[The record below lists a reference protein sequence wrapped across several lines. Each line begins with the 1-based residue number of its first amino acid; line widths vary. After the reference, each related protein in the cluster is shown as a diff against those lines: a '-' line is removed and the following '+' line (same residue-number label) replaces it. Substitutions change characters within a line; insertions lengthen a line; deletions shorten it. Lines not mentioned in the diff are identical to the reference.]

1 MFRAHAA
8 LVFLQY
14 PIIEDDHTQPHLH
27 FSTPDITKN
36 LTVYF
41 SSIFEEARMKA

>member
-1 MFRAHAA
+1 MFGAHAA
-8 LVFLQY
+8 LVFLEY

-27 FSTPDITKN
+27 FSAPDITKN

-41 SSIFEEARMKA
+41 SGPFSKKLQ